1 MVRSPMRGHRPDG
14 GKACVEVVETS
25 ELLPDDVVWGEDG
38 WYCVLEGE
46 ERDSSQ
52 VVAAPIIDDAG
63 GQGESLMLYGETF
76 LRAVQEPACVSAPVS
91 AAAVRA
97 ACAAVPALDEA
108 RRRRLRWA
116 DEAHAQILAVPV
128 PAQPAPDGRGEAV
141 VLLMDVLD
149 ALVDCVDGT
158 NSPRHA
164 SLEDRVR
171 AFVNRSLP
179 TKLQALP
186 RTHPT
191 PRAEAYVEW
200 CARHANIEKVPGP
213 FCPACAYAS
222 VMRDGVKMGRESAPR
237 AQPAPEGAGEAVAWE
252 ATGRYG
258 GAPATEYGD
267 SEENAR
273 MIYRS
278 RYGAAPDSVRP
289 LVYAS
294 PSRPGGA

>member
-1 MVRSPMRGHRPDG
+1 MSRAER
-14 GKACVEVVETS
+14 VES
-25 ELLPDDVVWGEDG
+25 ELVSLADWIERYFASRDLLPPPAIAAG
-38 WYCVLEGE
+38 
-46 ERDSSQ
+46 
-52 VVAAPIIDDAG
+52 VA
-63 GQGESLMLYGETF
+63 
-76 LRAVQEPACVSAPVS
+76 SA
-91 AAAVRA
+91 RA
-97 ACAAVPALDEA
+97 ALALP
-108 RRRRLRWA
+108 A
-116 DEAHAQILAVPV
+116 DEAVVKDPAASAARYLWERADEIQRSGEPASAVNELREAAHLIQTWSPDFDGIV
-128 PAQPAPDGRGEAV
+128 ERGEWLSTTPPAQPAQAGVAV

-237 AQPAPEGAGEAVAWE
+237 AASASAEAVARE
-252 ATGRYG
+252 AARYAMDDTARILSFGGVPRIEDIAAAKTGIVDRAVAYALRAK
-258 GAPATEYGD
+258 GA
-267 SEENAR
+267 R
-273 MIYRS
+273 
-278 RYGAAPDSVRP
+278 
-289 LVYAS
+289 
-294 PSRPGGA
+294 